1 MKLICKLTTILS
13 VLVLIWCC
21 ETPESLEP
29 VSGIEGKLFIEGE
42 WPDSIKATA
51 LIVLKTLDPNNLEIV
66 TYSTPIL
73 SPLIESEYFFQL
85 EPGFYFIAGAGLTID
100 PGVFFAKI
108 DSFMASGNLPIV
120 VLDKIPHL
128 QRVIQLGEQE
138 VLKIDQ
144 TILFAQ

>member
-51 LIVLKTLDPNNLEIV
+51 LIVL
-66 TYSTPIL
+66 YSLYPVK
-73 SPLIESEYFFQL
+73 
-85 EPGFYFIAGAGLTID
+85 PGR
-100 PGVFFAKI
+100 
-108 DSFMASGNLPIV
+108 N
-120 VLDKIPHL
+120 
-128 QRVIQLGEQE
+128 
-138 VLKIDQ
+138 
-144 TILFAQ
+144 